1 MNHPE
6 DRSKLEIASG
16 AAIRAFQ
23 TTVWRQKLQMDQVK
37 EGKGRAGPR
46 PAASHTSA
54 GRLRWERLLG
64 GFKTSE
70 TRVMGAA
77 KQGARAGA
85 SQEGAS
91 SCVSQGWSAL
101 ASHAVS
107 LPHGFALLSTME
119 LSNHQSFPCVNK
131 AQPCSSLC

>member
-23 TTVWRQKLQMDQVK
+23 TTLRRQKLQMDQVK
-37 EGKGRAGPR
+37 EGKGQAGPR
-46 PAASHTSA
+46 PAASHTSV
-54 GRLRWERLLG
+54 GRLRRERLLG

-77 KQGARAGA
+77 KRGARAGA
-85 SQEGAS
+85 RQEGAS
-91 SCVSQGWSAL
+91 SSVSQGWSAL

-107 LPHGFALLSTME
+107 LPHGFTLLSSTE
-119 LSNHQSFPCVNK
+119 LSSHQSFLCVNK